1 MGRDIPSA
9 GTRGDRTLRQAFSLK
24 LRSWQNDSSME
35 HQKKFR
41 IPHLA
46 VRKQRGQKITMLTA
60 YDATMAR
67 LLDLAG
73 IDMILVGDSL
83 GTVILGYET
92 TLPVTLEAM
101 IHHAKAVT
109 NGAKR
114 ALVIADMPF
123 LTYQASVPE
132 AVRNAGRLMQE
143 GGVTA
148 VKLEGGVA
156 IADTVRRLVEVGI
169 PVMGH
174 VGLTPQSV
182 HRWGGFRAVGKTP
195 QEATEIVEDAHAV
208 ERAGAFALVL
218 ESVPDSLAETLTAEL
233 KIPVIGIGAGA
244 GCDGQVLVSYDAF
257 GLFDA
262 FVPRFAKQYAKLG
275 DQLVAAA
282 KDYIDDVRQ
291 GRFPG
296 PEHSAK

>member
-1 MGRDIPSA
+1 
-9 GTRGDRTLRQAFSLK
+9 
-24 LRSWQNDSSME
+24 ME
-35 HQKKFR
+35 HNQTRFR
-41 IPHLA
+41 IPHFA
-46 VRKQRGQKITMLTA
+46 ARKQRGQKITMLTA

-73 IDMILVGDSL
+73 IDVILVGDSL

-101 IHHAKAVT
+101 IHHARAVT

-123 LTYQASVPE
+123 LTYQASTPE
-132 AVRNAGRLMQE
+132 AVRNAGRLVQE
-143 GGVTA
+143 GGVAA
-148 VKLEGGVA
+148 VKLEGGMA
-156 IADTVRRLVEVGI
+156 IANTVRRLVEVGI

-195 QEATEIVEDAHAV
+195 QEADEIVEDALAV
-208 ERAGAFALVL
+208 ERAGAFAVVL
-218 ESVPDSLAETLTAEL
+218 ESVPSGLAETLTAKL
-233 KIPVIGIGAGA
+233 KIPTIGIGAGA

-257 GLFDA
+257 GLFDT

-275 DQLVAAA
+275 DVMIAAA
-282 KDYIDDVRQ
+282 KEYIDDVR
-291 GRFPG
+291 GRRFPG
-296 PEHSAK
+296 PEHSIAASEAAK